1 MISIIITSFKEPK
14 TIGRAIEAFL
24 EQKLK
29 NYELIVVA
37 PDNETLNVA
46 KKYAINNKE
55 VKWIKDPGKGKPV
68 ALNTVM
74 KKARGKIL
82 VLTDGDVKVG
92 NGSVNAL
99 IEKFNNEKVGG
110 VSGKVESI
118 NKKDEIYGFWAYIL
132 TEGFHKLREREQRLG
147 KKMVGTGYLYAI
159 KKSLIGKLPK
169 DVLADDAFIS
179 QQIYSH
185 NHIMLY
191 SPEAKVYVKYPDN
204 LIDWIR
210 QKKRTAGRLYQFSN
224 KNKNKIESMFEEAIA
239 GIKTLLLIHSIKEL
253 FWFMGLIVMRL
264 YIWFRVFFDFRLWKR
279 SFGKVWERVEST
291 KG

>member
-24 EQKLK
+24 EQKLS

-37 PDNETLNVA
+37 PDKETLDVA
-46 KKYAINNKE
+46 RMYSKKNKK

-68 ALNTVM
+68 ALNTAM
-74 KKARGKIL
+74 KKARGEIL
-82 VLTDGDVKVG
+82 VLTDGDAKVG
-92 NGSVNAL
+92 KGSVNAL
-99 IEKFNNEKVGG
+99 INKFDEKVGG
-110 VSGKVESI
+110 VSGKVASI
-118 NKKDEIYGFWAYIL
+118 NKRDEMYGFWAYIL
-132 TEGFHKLREREQRLG
+132 TEGFHYLREREQKLG

-159 KKSLIGKLPK
+159 KKSLVGLLPV

-185 NHIMLY
+185 NYIISY

-224 KNKNKIESMFEEAIA
+224 KSRNKIESMFEEGIA
-239 GIKTLLLIHSIKEL
+239 GIKTLHLIHSIKEL
-253 FWFMGLIVMRL
+253 FWFIGLIVMRL
-264 YIWFRVFFDFRLWKR
+264 YIWFRVFFDFRLWRR

-291 KG
+291 K